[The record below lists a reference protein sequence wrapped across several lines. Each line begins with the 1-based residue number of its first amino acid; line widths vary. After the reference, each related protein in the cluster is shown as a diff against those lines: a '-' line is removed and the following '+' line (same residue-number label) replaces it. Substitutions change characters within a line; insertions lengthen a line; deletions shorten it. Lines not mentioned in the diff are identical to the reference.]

1 MITEQQEEALESMD
15 NNYYKPTIMGSE
27 KSDLYDKIRP
37 EDVIESM
44 KYLLMGY
51 EFSKQKGEWIFNS
64 VYKNVAMSK
73 LGAWQIATMLLAV
86 SNKST
91 SISSLKDGDIR
102 ARTKAMVRTGE
113 KMCLRNWRE
122 YGIRSADQYFFIKE
136 IILSISFI
144 MLKQPEGAG
153 VRKFIQGVSSENRI
167 IQEQPKKEGMLSGI
181 FRR

>member
-1 MITEQQEEALESMD
+1 MITEQQEEMMESVD

-51 EFSKQKGEWIFNS
+51 EWSKQRGEWVFNP
-64 VYKNVAMSK
+64 VYKNVALSK
-73 LGAWQIATMLLAV
+73 LGAWQLATMLLSV
-86 SNKST
+86 SNKTT
-91 SISSLKDGDIR
+91 SISSLKDADIR
-102 ARTKAMVRTGE
+102 IRTKYLVKTGE

-122 YGIRSADQYFFIKE
+122 YGIRSAEQYFFIKE
-136 IILSISFI
+136 IIVSICFI